1 MDSTGIIRLLLYI
14 LAFLL
19 GNNLYREHLHAKERQ
34 NLYDRIMA
42 RDLAEVRHK
51 AEPGSL
57 TPANA
62 LKKAFND
69 RDNKRSLS

>member
-1 MDSTGIIRLLLYI
+1 MDSISLFLLIIM
-14 LAFLL
+14 FLL

-42 RDLAEVRHK
+42 RDLTEMRHK
-51 AEPGSL
+51 TEAGSL
-57 TPANA
+57 TPVNA